1 VPLSDHEQ
9 RLLDQIER
17 ALYADDPKFAD
28 TVRTTDLRSHY
39 RRRLLRSVIALVVGL
54 AVMLAGVIAAHG
66 MAVIYVAVGGF
77 VIMLLAAYRGAV
89 ALGRV
94 SGRTVGGWGAR
105 ARPRPAQESKPRVRI
120 RDRFEERW
128 RRRFED
134 RGES

>member
-39 RRRLLRSVIALVVGL
+39 RRRLVRAIGILVLGL
-54 AVMLAGVIAAHG
+54 AVMLAGVITYRW
-66 MAVIYVAVGGF
+66 YVGVVGF

-89 ALGRV
+89 AMGRV

-105 ARPRPAQESKPRVRI
+105 ARPPAERKPRMRI
-120 RDRFEERW
+120 RDLFEERW

>member
-1 VPLSDHEQ
+1 
-9 RLLDQIER
+9 
-17 ALYADDPKFAD
+17 
-28 TVRTTDLRSHY
+28 
-39 RRRLLRSVIALVVGL
+39 
-54 AVMLAGVIAAHG
+54 MLAGVITYRW
-66 MAVIYVAVGGF
+66 YVGVVGF

-89 ALGRV
+89 AMGRV

-105 ARPRPAQESKPRVRI
+105 ARPPTERKPRVRI